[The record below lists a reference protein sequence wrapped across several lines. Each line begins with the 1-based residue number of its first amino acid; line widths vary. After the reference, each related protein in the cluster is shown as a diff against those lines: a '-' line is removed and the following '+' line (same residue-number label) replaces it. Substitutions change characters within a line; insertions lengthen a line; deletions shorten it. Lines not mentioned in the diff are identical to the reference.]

1 MQFGLRMKELR
12 DERGWSQRKLSS
24 VCGLSHSY
32 IGDCETGRRNISLD
46 NIKKIAN
53 SFDMTV
59 GEFMKDID

>member
-1 MQFGLRMKELR
+1 M
-12 DERGWSQRKLSS
+12 
-24 VCGLSHSY
+24 CGLSHSY